1 MVSLNKSI
9 LKPFFIPTPKVQTFE
24 ELCQHNW
31 KPGIWATQVEV
42 VAAATIFKIPIYFIS
57 TSTTGHKWNVIHP
70 LNNSL
75 LHYPC
80 FLDIDGV
87 ALLKPS
93 HFELLYYENFH
104 YDAVVA
110 ADSGRVSTG
119 NPILTGSTSKLIDWC
134 D

>member
-1 MVSLNKSI
+1 MSTQL
-9 LKPFFIPTPKVQTFE
+9 E
-24 ELCQHNW
+24 A
-31 KPGIWATQVEV
+31 GIWATQIEV
-42 VAAATIFKIPIYFIS
+42 VAAATIFEIPIYFIS

-75 LHYPC
+75 LRYPC
-80 FLDIDGV
+80 FPDIDGV

-93 HFELLYYENFH
+93 HFALLYYGNFH

-119 NPILTGSTSKLIDWC
+119 NPILTGSTGELIDLC